1 METLKSAKLRC
12 AGSIPA
18 RTSKNLTFSI
28 NSGTI
33 GPRSSYRRRIFL
45 WAKLTHNMNYKITKK
60 SLRKFFEQK
69 TIKKIFGFN
78 LAAVVLFTGV
88 ISAPISAFNQ
98 SQNQEI
104 VTLTAEVQKVTTERS
119 VRVPLDNFILNQGY
133 TALHRGIDLDGNLGD
148 PIYPIMDGTIEAVF
162 YSRFSY
168 GNHLIVNHGSG
179 FKSLYAHL
187 AKIVVEP
194 GQEVD
199 KNTVLGTV
207 GSTGWSTGSH
217 LHFEVYDNGRTFN
230 PLSIL
235 K

>member
-1 METLKSAKLRC
+1 MK
-12 AGSIPA
+12 
-18 RTSKNLTFSI
+18 
-28 NSGTI
+28 
-33 GPRSSYRRRIFL
+33 
-45 WAKLTHNMNYKITKK
+45 YKITKK

-88 ISAPISAFNQ
+88 ISTPISAFNQ

-104 VTLTAEVQKVTTERS
+104 VTLTAEVQKVTTEHS
-119 VRVPLDNFILNQGY
+119 IRVPLDNFVLNQSFNG
-133 TALHRGIDLDGNLGD
+133 LHRGIDLDGNLGD
-148 PIYPIMDGTIEAVF
+148 PVYPIMDGTVEAVF

-168 GNHLIVNHGSG
+168 GNHVIINHGPG

-187 AKIVVEP
+187 AKVVTQP

-217 LHFEVYDNGRTFN
+217 LHFEVYDSERPFN
-230 PLSIL
+230 PLTIL
-235 K
+235 Q